1 MSGLYRQLCADPEF
15 PRPAKHPYGAGQVL
29 ESEPVR
35 FEHCDLVGFVSSRRS
50 PSDDRTEFLQP
61 VPVETVYQQVSA
73 FEARHFGRI
82 NHHSAGAVQSL
93 GIKLALLGKVRPYR
107 IDMCTGSELCTVEN
121 RLRGTGGGD
130 EHVGVAY
137 GSFGLGRFKGEASAS
152 AHLRNKPVS
161 AAGRAAN
168 YKHSSQMG
176 QDLCYGLDLA
186 LGLPA
191 GTEDGEHLAVGASQ
205 VLRGDRAGGPGAPL
219 AERVGFDNRVQL
231 PIGQPIEQEGEAGAL
246 GNVRADYGVALDT
259 HRAERR
265 RECPHDVEHR
275 AGDTP
280 STTRTVYSLAAAEQA
295 ESILDGL
302 NCRGQG
308 QKLSNFG
315 LAQQHGHHKEPSI

>member
-35 FEHCDLVGFVSSRRS
+35 FEHCDLVGFASSRRS

-82 NHHSAGAVQSL
+82 NHHSVGAAQCL
-93 GIKLALLGKVRPYR
+93 GVKLALLGKVRAYR
-107 IDMCTGSELCTVEN
+107 VDMCTGSELCTVEN
-121 RLRGTGGGD
+121 RLRRTGGGD

-137 GSFGLGRFKGEASAS
+137 GSLGLGCFKGEASAS
-152 AHLRNKPVS
+152 THLCNKPVS
-161 AAGRAAN
+161 AVGRATN
-168 YKHSSQMG
+168 YKHSSQIG
-176 QDLCYGLDLA
+176 QDSCHGLDLA

-205 VLRGDRAGGPGAPL
+205 ALRSDRAGGAGAPL
-219 AERVGFDNRVQL
+219 AERAGFDNRVQL
-231 PIGQPIEQEGEAGAL
+231 STGQPVEQEGEAGAL
-246 GNVRADYGVALDT
+246 GNVRAYYRIALDA

-275 AGDTP
+275 ALDTP
-280 STTRTVYSLAAAEQA
+280 STTRTVYSLATAEQA

-302 NCRGQG
+302 NGHGYG
-308 QKLSNFG
+308 QKLSNLS
-315 LAQQHGHHKEPSI
+315 LAQQQGHHKEPSI